1 MTQMKFEVKDNETIA
16 QCLERMKLEGYMP
29 VKRFQKPIFRE
40 NEKGE
45 VEVYKEQIIFT
56 GKKMNP

>member
-1 MTQMKFEVKDNETIA
+1 MKFEMNDNETIA
-16 QCLERMKLEGYMP
+16 QCLERMKQAGYAP

-45 VEVYKEQIIFT
+45 IEVYKEQIIFT
-56 GKKMNP
+56 GKKIQ

>member
-1 MTQMKFEVKDNETIA
+1 MIQMKFEVNDNETIA
-16 QCLERMKLEGYMP
+16 QCLERMKQAGYAP

-45 VEVYKEQIIFT
+45 IEVYKEQIIFT
-56 GKKMNP
+56 GKKIQ

>member
-1 MTQMKFEVKDNETIA
+1 MQMKFEVRDNETIA
-16 QCLERMKLEGYMP
+16 GCLARMREAGYTP

-45 VEVYKEQIIFT
+45 IEVHKEQIIFT
-56 GKKMNP
+56 GKKI